1 MKKVQKEAKAV
12 LKKAQEEMKQQVD
25 KERSEAKE
33 SKKGDKIMLRTK
45 NWQRNQ
51 QINMLVHIL
60 LMRQFLLMQSNY
72 DYQLQ

>member
-1 MKKVQKEAKAV
+1 V

-45 NWQRNQ
+45 NWQRN
-51 QINMLVHIL
+51 
-60 LMRQFLLMQSNY
+60 
-72 DYQLQ
+72 